1 MDMDNVK
8 IDKNNEINQINEI
21 NEILKEVEDNL
32 KRNGNTT
39 KFAMLQTIK
48 KFLKQAKTKL
58 IFCNTSSFLEIS
70 IENEKSNNTFI
81 SFGIECF
88 PEEDVILGIINKE
101 QCKYSEYFDQN
112 TLEENI
118 FSQHDLNNIGHH
130 MEYLADINGKFKILD
145 GVPVPRNKPHIA
157 IREVMELNG
166 NYSILYFDR
175 IVIFVEND

>member
-8 IDKNNEINQINEI
+8 IDKINEINQINEI
-21 NEILKEVEDNL
+21 LNEVKDNL

-58 IFCNTSSFLEIS
+58 IFCNTSSCLEIS

-145 GVPVPRNKPHIA
+145 GVPVPRNKPHVA

-166 NYSILYFDR
+166 NYSILYFNS
-175 IVIFVEND
+175 IVILVEND

>member
-8 IDKNNEINQINEI
+8 IDKNNEINQI

-58 IFCNTSSFLEIS
+58 IFCNTSSYLEIS

-130 MEYLADINGKFKILD
+130 MEYLSDINGKFKILD
-145 GVPVPRNKPHIA
+145 GVPVPRNKPHVA
-157 IREVMELNG
+157 IREVIELNG

-175 IVIFVEND
+175 IVILVEND

>member
-8 IDKNNEINQINEI
+8 IDKNNEINQI

-39 KFAMLQTIK
+39 KFAMLQTIN

-58 IFCNTSSFLEIS
+58 IFCNTSSYLEIS

-145 GVPVPRNKPHIA
+145 GVPVPRNKPHVA
-157 IREVMELNG
+157 IREVIELNG

-175 IVIFVEND
+175 IVILVEND